1 MLLLSG
7 LSLSTSQSLEG
18 QSIPAPAAAAAEE
31 VEMEDESTID
41 PPTDTHDA
49 SSALT
54 GDHFYVPLS
63 GRIPKPEKPS
73 LLSTT
78 ASATPIVPAQSDSD
92 VLIVSAMADKP
103 KKRRR
108 PVATPSASTEEV
120 VTDPSLASPQKKK
133 KYKGKSASTSEKA
146 APLAPHDYSTMKSV
160 LDAEPRAAPGAGG
173 KKKGKKEKEAGRAAK
188 GFAIDTSDFRRE
200 PRVNTAPKKGNV
212 AQSFAK

>member
-1 MLLLSG
+1 
-7 LSLSTSQSLEG
+7 
-18 QSIPAPAAAAAEE
+18 
-31 VEMEDESTID
+31 MEDQEQ
-41 PPTDTHDA
+41 PQNHD
-49 SSALT
+49 ALT
-54 GDHFYVPLS
+54 GDHSYVPLS

-78 ASATPIVPAQSDSD
+78 ASATPIVPAPSDSD
-92 VLIVSAMADKP
+92 VLIVSSLADKP

-108 PVATPSASTEEV
+108 PVPSTST
-120 VTDPSLASPQKKK
+120 DSPQKKK
-133 KYKGKSASTSEKA
+133 KNGSAPAEKA

-160 LDAEPRAAPGAGG
+160 LDAEPRAAPGPGG
-173 KKKGKKEKEAGRAAK
+173 KKKGKKETGRAAK